1 MKSNQQL
8 VIELLALRDIKGGNV
23 LPLKFQ
29 LPYDID
35 NEWDGDWTY
44 PDE

>member
-1 MKSNQQL
+1 MKLNARL
-8 VIELLALRDIKGGNV
+8 AIELLALQDLKGANILGI
-23 LPLKFQ
+23 KFQ